1 MPHVSEKNNF
11 LYLTLGIVIL
21 LFVSAASKQFYP
33 DRELGVVQ
41 ALLVINMVIGLY
53 GFKSKKL
60 WFHSTI
66 GISLSIIFVIAL
78 SAFLQYFELH
88 NVQLVFSLCFYLWAM
103 FLATK
108 QVMFSGTI
116 DINEIIGAVCI
127 YLLMGLIWA
136 LIYLIVAQFIPQ
148 SFNGISQLSWH
159 ENFFDLAYFSF
170 VTLTTL
176 GYGDITP
183 AAPLARFLVYME
195 AIVGVFYM
203 AILVASLI
211 GARVSEPHHSKD
223 D

>member
-127 YLLMGLIWA
+127 YLLMG
-136 LIYLIVAQFIPQ
+136 
-148 SFNGISQLSWH
+148 
-159 ENFFDLAYFSF
+159 
-170 VTLTTL
+170 
-176 GYGDITP
+176 
-183 AAPLARFLVYME
+183 
-195 AIVGVFYM
+195 
-203 AILVASLI
+203 
-211 GARVSEPHHSKD
+211 
-223 D
+223 